1 MPSPSTHHLSVE
13 GNNYFVIEI
22 NDLHKTYRLGN
33 QNITALGGVSLSVDR
48 GEIFGVVGP
57 SGAGKSTLIRCINL
71 LERPTS
77 GSVFVDGQ
85 ELTAL
90 SPSELRLARQHIGM
104 IFQHFNLLSSRTVL
118 ENVAFPLEVIGISR
132 AKRAERA
139 RELLALVGLSDRA
152 EAYPSQL
159 SGGQKQRVGIARA
172 LASEPKVLLSDEAT
186 SALDPQNTAATLE
199 LLRDLNRRLGLTIL
213 LITHEMNVI
222 REICDRVAVIQQGVI
237 VEQGAV
243 DELIAQEN
251 SVISKALIPNFMP
264 QKISANATS
273 LTITFLGE
281 AADRPV
287 LASLVRKF
295 DVDVNIIAGNLQ
307 KIGKRRVGRLQ
318 VEMDGQQVGAAIEY
332 MRELGLRVEVN

>member
-1 MPSPSTHHLSVE
+1 M
-13 GNNYFVIEI
+13 IEI
-22 NDLHKTYRLGN
+22 RDLRKTYQLGI
-33 QNITALGGVSLSVDR
+33 QQITALGGVNLSIAR

-57 SGAGKSTLIRCINL
+57 SGAGKSTLIRCVNL
-71 LERPTS
+71 LEKPTS

-90 SPSELRLARQHIGM
+90 SPAELRLARQHIGM

-118 ENVAFPLEVIGISR
+118 ENVTFPLEVTGSP
-132 AKRAERA
+132 RAERSGRA
-139 RELLALVGLSDRA
+139 RKLLALVGLSDRA

-222 REICDRVAVIQQGVI
+222 REICDRVAVIQEGVI

-243 DELIAQEN
+243 DELIAREN
-251 SVISKALIPNFMP
+251 SIISQALIPSFPP
-264 QKISANATS
+264 QRISAGATS

-281 AADRPV
+281 AADQPV
-287 LASLVRKF
+287 LANLVRKY

-307 KIGKRRVGRLQ
+307 KIGKSRVGRLQ
-318 VEMDGQQVGAAIEY
+318 VEMDGRQVNAAIDY
-332 MRELGLRVEVN
+332 MRELGLRVEVNEWIGLP